1 MLKTKKTTSE
11 QPRML
16 TEDSTIVDVDRIIQL
31 ETQRFKKRISR
42 ILNLSKFKNQVLIE
56 TIPIA
61 IGCTA
66 IHCEIRPAEP
76 ERF

>member
-56 TIPIA
+56 TIPVSYTHLTLPTIYSV
-61 IGCTA
+61 
-66 IHCEIRPAEP
+66 
-76 ERF
+76 